1 MPFLA
6 FAVSQAPVA
15 APKPSSR
22 SLINNEI
29 VLTDSQKQ
37 EQYMAR
43 LFAKAKE
50 DGDEE
55 EVESKGHAP
64 VQVSRTRMWGR
75 GWRSGVGL
83 T

>member
-1 MPFLA
+1 MRQLTYAFA
-6 FAVSQAPVA
+6 VFAVSQAPVA

-22 SLINNEI
+22 SLISNEI
-29 VLTDSQKQ
+29 HLTDSQKQ

-55 EVESKGHAP
+55 EVGGRGSAP
-64 VQVSRTRMWGR
+64 VQDDDDW
-75 GWRSGVGL
+75 
-83 T
+83 